1 MDVVIVLFTAFIVG
15 ILISRLTQKDFK
27 WRFNGNLAMCCMLCF
42 TGMGHFLFTKG
53 MAMMLPDFI
62 PYREALVY
70 ITGVAEFIFGIL
82 LLFPAYRKITGVILI
97 LFFILILPANIYA
110 ALHNVN
116 LMQANYTGKGVGYL
130 WFRVPLQVFLIVW
143 VYIFSVREKKNNKLL
158 F

>member
-15 ILISRLTQKDFK
+15 ILISKLTQKDFK
-27 WRFNGNLAMCCMLCF
+27 WHFNGNLAMCCMLCF
-42 TGMGHFLFTKG
+42 TAMGHFLFTKG

-62 PYREALVY
+62 HYREALVY

-82 LLFPAYRKITGVILI
+82 LLFPAYRKITGVILV
-97 LFFILILPANIYA
+97 LFFILIFPANIYA
-110 ALHNVN
+110 ALYNVN
-116 LMQANYTGKGVGYL
+116 LVQANYTGKGVGYL

-143 VYIFSVREKKNNKLL
+143 IYIFSVREKKNNKLL

>member
-1 MDVVIVLFTAFIVG
+1 MDVLIVLFTVFIVG
-15 ILISRLTQKDFK
+15 IVISKLTQKDFK

-42 TGMGHFLFTKG
+42 TGVGHFLFTEG
-53 MAMMLPDFI
+53 MAMMLPGVI

-70 ITGVAEFIFGIL
+70 ITGIAEIIFGIL
-82 LLFPAYRKITGVILI
+82 LLFPVYRKTTGVIII
-97 LFFILILPANIYA
+97 LFFVLVLPANIYA

-130 WFRVPLQVFLIVW
+130 WFRIPLQVFLIVW
-143 VYIFSVREKKNNKLL
+143 IYISSVREEKNNKLL

>member
-1 MDVVIVLFTAFIVG
+1 MDVLIVLFTAFIVG
-15 ILISRLTQKDFK
+15 ILISKLTQKDFK
-27 WRFNGNLAMCCMLCF
+27 WHFNGNLAMCCMLCF

-82 LLFPAYRKITGVILI
+82 LLFPAYRTTTGVIII
-97 LFFILILPANIYA
+97 LFFVLVLPANIYA
-110 ALHNVN
+110 VLHNVN
-116 LMQANYTGKGVGYL
+116 LKEANYTGNGVGYL
-130 WFRVPLQVFLIVW
+130 WFRVPLQVFLIGW
-143 VYIFSVREKKNNKLL
+143 VYIFSVRDKKNNKLL